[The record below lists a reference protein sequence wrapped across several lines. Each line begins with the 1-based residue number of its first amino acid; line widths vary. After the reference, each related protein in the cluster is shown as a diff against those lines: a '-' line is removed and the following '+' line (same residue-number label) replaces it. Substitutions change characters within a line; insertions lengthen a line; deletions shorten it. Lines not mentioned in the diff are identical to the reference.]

1 MPQTSN
7 SESTKNRNP
16 YPTGKLGKLIDEYKL
31 NELGDKIET
40 YWLSD
45 ADERYSLR
53 ELAEYVNHR
62 LLHTVIQEADMNP
75 LDGEVENTYRLL
87 TDDNVSTGTRTQAR
101 RRLER
106 AGVDVDQLESDFVS
120 RQAVHTYLT
129 KDREVSYTPNEGD
142 PLEREATNIRRL
154 KRRMS
159 TITGGKLEQLRN
171 ADQLTLGEFE
181 AYVDVRVLCEDC
193 GTQYQVDELL
203 DNGACDCSNTT

>member
-1 MPQTSN
+1 MDSSSRGEEDDRQPPSN
-7 SESTKNRNP
+7 
-16 YPTGKLGKLIDEYKL
+16 GKLGRLIRKYELSPLGEQIEEYWV
-31 NELGDKIET
+31 GDSET
-40 YWLSD
+40 
-45 ADERYSLR
+45 RYSLR
-53 ELAEYVNHR
+53 ELARHANQQ
-62 LLHTVIQEADMNP
+62 LLRTVMQEADMNP

-87 TDDNVSTGTRTQAR
+87 TDDDVSTGTRTQAR

-106 AGVDVDQLESDFVS
+106 SGVDVDQLESDFVS

-129 KDREVSYTPNEGD
+129 KDREVSYTPDEGD

-159 TITGGKLEQLRN
+159 TITDGKLEQLRN
-171 ADQLTLGEFE
+171 SGQLTLGEFE
-181 AYVDVRVLCEDC
+181 AYVDVRILCEDC